1 MRDFDIESDL
11 KQEKFQNIKLVQG
24 DRGNK
29 IKINIYEDGQ
39 PVNLTGCSITAKY
52 KRADGEVVND
62 GIIENIN
69 DNYFYAVMD
78 SDITKASGTLKMI
91 FTIEKDDVKVST
103 FLLLADVREGIGENT
118 GSSGGDT
125 EVTVDLKDYQKKT
138 DNGLETKNKY
148 IVGAINEVNS
158 QCKDIAN
165 VSNEFYKPS
174 VTFISDDG
182 KIEDYTKLYPLFKS
196 EGIKFC
202 SSVHVNALDNT
213 GGLTTENIIEM
224 QNYGIEIGSH
234 TVNHLVLNTI
244 SDEKQIYEI
253 SESKKKLSAIGI
265 NANFIAYPQGKST
278 EVSRKTSRDY
288 YKCAFSTIEEL
299 NIPPLKTF
307 NLGRIFLG
315 AYYNGTSNPGT
326 LDFYK
331 NRVDEC
337 ISKNAWLVFCL
348 HPADTSEEQIG
359 YIRDV
364 IAYCKNKNVDIITV
378 SEGLKKF
385 GNRFDA
391 GDNYEFNSNLRLE
404 SNNTYTSIGKN
415 GEYESN
421 MLDKGLIEYFD
432 ISNVSSTTLL
442 DDFPN
447 NKISITI
454 LLDSN
459 AHDFPLSMGGVLET
473 CKVRYND
480 IAYQIYKP
488 RNTGRIF
495 KRGWNSDG
503 SWANWKEIGINETG
517 IYSTLN
523 NLNQFDANSAISAF
537 PAGLSYT
544 YINSAGKS
552 TFPEK
557 ESGIL
562 ITYNCKSTKGYQKQ
576 IYYLYNKNRYY
587 IRTYKE
593 DGTWSSWGSVLLDTD
608 ILKVSQGVSFGT
620 ISAKSTKD
628 VEVSVTGAKLNNTV
642 LANPRESLED
652 GLIWNAYI
660 SAENV
665 VTIRIANMTD
675 SQIVVSGRTWN
686 IIVNTF

>member
-1 MRDFDIESDL
+1 MSKQMKTRKGEDNINYPYTSPDLVIDSNGESQTTKNTNMKTDIDGVKTTVNNINTDL
-11 KQEKFQNIKLVQG
+11 GTAQ
-24 DRGNK
+24 
-29 IKINIYEDGQ
+29 
-39 PVNLTGCSITAKY
+39 LTTTAK
-52 KRADGEVVND
+52 
-62 GIIENIN
+62 
-69 DNYFYAVMD
+69 
-78 SDITKASGTLKMI
+78 
-91 FTIEKDDVKVST
+91 DVK
-103 FLLLADVREGIGENT
+103 
-118 GSSGGDT
+118 
-125 EVTVDLKDYQKKT
+125 
-138 DNGLETKNKY
+138 
-148 IVGAINEVNS
+148 GAVNELNI
-158 QCKDIAN
+158 QYKEIAN
-165 VSNEFYKPS
+165 ISNEFYKPS

-182 KIEDYTKLYPLFKS
+182 KVEDYTKLYPLFKS
-196 EGIKFC
+196 ENVKFC
-202 SSVHVNALDNT
+202 SSVHVNALNNS

-224 QNYGIEIGSH
+224 QNNGFEIGSH

-307 NLGRIFLG
+307 NLGRVFLG

-331 NRVDEC
+331 KKIDEC

-348 HPADTSEEQIG
+348 HPADTNDEQFG
-359 YIRDV
+359 YISDV
-364 IAYCKNKNVDIITV
+364 ITYCKNKNVDIITV

-385 GNRFDA
+385 GNRFDG
-391 GDNYEFNSNLRLE
+391 GDNYEFDSNLRLQ

-421 MLDKGLIEYFD
+421 ISDKVLVEYFD
-432 ISNVSSTTLL
+432 KSNVSNATLL
-442 DDFPN
+442 ENFPN

-454 LLDSN
+454 LLDAN
-459 AHDFPLSMGGVLET
+459 AKDFPLSKGGVLET
-473 CKVRYND
+473 CKVRYDD

-488 RNTGRIF
+488 RATGRIF
-495 KRGWNSDG
+495 KRNWNSN
-503 SWANWKEIGINETG
+503 SWDSWIEIGINKTNETG
-517 IYSTLN
+517 INSTLN
-523 NLNQFDANSAISAF
+523 TLNQFDANSDITAF
-537 PAGLSYT
+537 PTGLSYT
-544 YINSAGKS
+544 YINSAGKA

-557 ESGIL
+557 DSGVL

-576 IYYLYNKNRYY
+576 IYYLYNRNRYY

-593 DGTWSSWGSVLLDTD
+593 DGTWSSWGFVLLDTD
-608 ILKVSQGVSFGT
+608 VLKVSQGVSFGT
-620 ISAKSTKD
+620 IAAKSTKD
-628 VEVSVTGAKLNNTV
+628 VEVTVTGAKLSNTV
-642 LANPRESLED
+642 IANPRESIEE
-652 GLIWNAYI
+652 GIIWNAYI

-665 VTIRIANMTD
+665 VTIRVANITD
-675 SQIVVSGRTWN
+675 SEIVVNGRTWN